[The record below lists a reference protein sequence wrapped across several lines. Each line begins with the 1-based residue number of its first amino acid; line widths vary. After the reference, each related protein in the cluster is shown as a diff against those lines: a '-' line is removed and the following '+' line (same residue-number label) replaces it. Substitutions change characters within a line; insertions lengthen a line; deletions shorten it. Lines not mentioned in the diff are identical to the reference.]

1 MRIEGPDSDCTPQ
14 LREVPGTRPNK
25 DKMKRAILRRL
36 TLRHT
41 TFIGVTGSCGKT
53 TTVDITKT
61 ILSQKGAVYAKSGD
75 NYVKTTVKTV
85 LSLT

>member
-61 ILSQKGAVYAKSGD
+61 ILSQKGAVMQ
-75 NYVKTTVKTV
+75 NLEITTVKTV